1 VSYYNRQDDV
11 IVAQTALA
19 AELTETH
26 IAEPNAFK
34 FSRNWRRVRSSIVH
48 FQLRNLLWATSP
60 NSLYYISDNR
70 VLFWNSLSRRPPYE
84 IMDVSGVVSSAIAPG
99 LGQLSLCTLCV
110 KEELI
115 AAGGFGGELIAR
127 RVGSDQ
133 EFAARYAT
141 NNHCTL

>member
-1 VSYYNRQDDV
+1 
-11 IVAQTALA
+11 
-19 AELTETH
+19 
-26 IAEPNAFK
+26 
-34 FSRNWRRVRSSIVH
+34 
-48 FQLRNLLWATSP
+48 
-60 NSLYYISDNR
+60 
-70 VLFWNSLSRRPPYE
+70 
-84 IMDVSGVVSSAIAPG
+84 MDVSGVVSSAIAPG